1 MRTRVRARRTAL
13 DLVLIL
19 LIAAVATSDA
29 AAQAP
34 AVRDAERFRT
44 EGDLNAAVNVLRDH
58 LTRQPNDGEAA
69 RLLAQTLYWQH
80 DIAGAERAYEEALR
94 RHPEDSTLRLQYG
107 RMLVETRA
115 WNRAR
120 VLLTPLIQQPATH
133 IDATMLLGTMAY

>member
-58 LTRQPNDGEAA
+58 LTRQTVKRPGCWHKRSIGN
-69 RLLAQTLYWQH
+69 TT
-80 DIAGAERAYEEALR
+80 
-94 RHPEDSTLRLQYG
+94 S
-107 RMLVETRA
+107 
-115 WNRAR
+115 RAR
-120 VLLTPLIQQPATH
+120 SAPMRRRYGVIRKTAH
-133 IDATMLLGTMAY
+133 SDCSMDACWSRPVPGIARVCC